1 MCLTANISRTGRPT
15 SPVAGHSGR
24 DARQRVCGR
33 RASCYV
39 PGVDPL
45 IARKLSRTVNPYPS
59 IIFLVREAEA
69 AATAAGLPRGPMGY
83 FAGRAAPMGAVPAE
97 VVIATFYN
105 FQPALVRSCIPAAW
119 SFTTP
124 AALLEHRLA
133 ATDSALRR
141 VLGDA
146 VVTGPEMAEAARLAR
161 TAAQA
166 CQPEGRALFAGHA
179 SLPWPAEPHLE
190 LWHALTLLREHRG
203 DGHLMALQLA
213 GYSGCEALLMHVAVG
228 GVPRAFVGTRAW
240 APAAVGGR
248 GRQPALA
255 RPHRRGRGGHRGRPG
270 APGGG
275 RGAHRPALGAAA
287 DGDRHRRLPAAA
299 RAGTAVERRDRGR
312 HLPAAARLIAAG
324 TRQPAGGGMRKP

>member
-15 SPVAGHSGR
+15 SPVAGHSGPG
-24 DARQRVCGR
+24 ARQRVCGR
-33 RASCYV
+33 LASCYV

-45 IARKLSRTVNPYPS
+45 IARKLARTANPYPS
-59 IIFLVREAEA
+59 IIFLVAEAETA
-69 AATAAGLPRGPMGY
+69 AAAAGLPRGPMGY

-124 AALLEHRLA
+124 AALLAHRLA

-146 VVTGPEMAEAARLAR
+146 VVTGPEMAEAAGLAR
-161 TAAQA
+161 TAALA
-166 CQPEGRALFAGHA
+166 CQPEGRALFGGHA

-240 APAAVGGR
+240 APEQWA
-248 GRQPALA
+248 
-255 RPHRRGRGGHRGRPG
+255 
-270 APGGG
+270 
-275 RGAHRPALGAAA
+275 AAA
-287 DGDRHRRLPAAA
+287 DSLRSRGLIDADEVATEAGRAHRE
-299 RAGTAVERRDRGR
+299 AVEEHTDQLSVPPLTAIGTDGC
-312 HLPAAARLIAAG
+312 LRLRELVRPWSVAIAADIY
-324 TRQPAGGGMRKP
+324 RQPRG